1 MLKYILII
9 IFSFTSFIEV
19 KAQCVPGSPPLV
31 TVIVDS
37 VSVLPDSS
45 VIICWQQST
54 TDDILEYDIIMFD
67 PITSADITIATVP
80 FGAGLCFIIPFGD
93 ANNTSDSSPREYGV
107 RVKDICGN
115 ASTNGDNYHNTMFLE
130 YTINIC
136 AASVNLKWNAYD
148 DFISGPNVL
157 YEIFVSQDAAPYVST
172 GTTSTTNF
180 TFSGVVQGS
189 NYQFYVR
196 AIENNG
202 AGPFS
207 SSTNIISLS
216 ANFFLKDP
224 NFLYLY
230 RATVVSDSQIDIQFY
245 VDTAADAKSYIIK
258 RMEDPTKGFITV
270 GKINAFP
277 NMNPLVSFSDFNVES
292 KIKSYTYIVEMVNL
306 CNALKATS
314 NIGKTILLYTF
325 NDRIEL
331 TNTIVFSPYE
341 GWLGGVISYDIY
353 RAFGGVWETTPIASM
368 PALLDTII
376 YVDDVSTVLKGN
388 GEFCYKAVAN
398 EGSALRVGNLSDA
411 KSSSNEDCVDHD
423 PLIYIPNAFAPE
435 SSFNPV
441 FKPIV
446 TFAEPL
452 AYQLIIYDRWGQQVF
467 QTKDINEGWNGAF
480 NNKGNLQEVGVYV
493 YFIEINSSGNQQY
506 QFRGKVTLV
515 Q

>member
-1 MLKYILII
+1 MLKYFFII
-9 IFSFTSFIEV
+9 ILFFTSLTEV
-19 KAQCVPGSPPLV
+19 NAQCVPGSPPLA

-37 VSVLPDSS
+37 VSVLPGSS

-67 PITSADITIATVP
+67 PVTLADITIATVP

-130 YTINIC
+130 NTINVC

-148 DFISGPNVL
+148 DFTSGPNVL
-157 YEIFVSQDAAPYVST
+157 YEIFVSQDAAPFISA
-172 GTTSTTNF
+172 GTTNATNF
-180 TFSGVVQGS
+180 TFSGIVQGS
-189 NYQFYVR
+189 SYKFYVR

-202 AGPFS
+202 VGPFS
-207 SSTNIISLS
+207 SSTNIINLN
-216 ANFFLKDP
+216 ADFFLKDP

-230 RATVVSDSQIDIQFY
+230 RSTVVSDNQIDIQFY
-245 VDTAADAKSYIIK
+245 VDTAADAKSYTIK
-258 RMEDPTKGFITV
+258 RMEKPTDGFIAI
-270 GKINAFP
+270 GSINATSG
-277 NMNPLVSFSDFNVES
+277 MNPMLSFSDFNVES

-306 CNALKATS
+306 CNEVKITS
-314 NIGKTILLYTF
+314 NIGKTILLYTI
-325 NDRIEL
+325 NDKLEL
-331 TNTIVFSPYE
+331 TNTIIWIPYE
-341 GWLGGVISYDIY
+341 GWVGGISGYEIY

-388 GEFCYKAVAN
+388 GEFCYKVIAL
-398 EGSALRVGNLSDA
+398 EGPALRVGNLSDA
-411 KSSSNEDCVDHD
+411 KSASNEDCVDHD

-435 SSFNPV
+435 SSFNPI
-441 FKPIV
+441 FKPVV
-446 TFAEPL
+446 TFAEPNS
-452 AYQLIIYDRWGQQVF
+452 YQMIIYNRWGQEVF
-467 QTKDINEGWNGAF
+467 KTKNIEEGWNGAF
-480 NNKGNLQEVGVYV
+480 NNKGDLQEIGVYV

-506 QFRGKVTLV
+506 QYRGKVTMV
-515 Q
+515 R